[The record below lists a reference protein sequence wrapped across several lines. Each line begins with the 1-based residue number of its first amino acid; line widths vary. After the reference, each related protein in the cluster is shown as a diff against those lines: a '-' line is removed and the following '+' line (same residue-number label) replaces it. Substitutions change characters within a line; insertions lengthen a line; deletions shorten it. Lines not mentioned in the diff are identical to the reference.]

1 MTLKDVNFEQEL
13 IQIKAIKKSGGW
25 MGRWVDVW
33 IVGWMGGRKSHFKDC
48 LQHIWIKVINER
60 FLVKI
65 KLGCF

>member
-33 IVGWMGGRKSHFKDC
+33 IVG
-48 LQHIWIKVINER
+48 
-60 FLVKI
+60 
-65 KLGCF
+65 